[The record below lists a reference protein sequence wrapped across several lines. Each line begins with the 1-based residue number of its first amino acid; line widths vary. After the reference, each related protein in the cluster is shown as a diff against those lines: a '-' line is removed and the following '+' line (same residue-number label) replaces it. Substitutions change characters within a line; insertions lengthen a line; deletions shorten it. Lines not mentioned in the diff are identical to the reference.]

1 VTCREVSE
9 FIADYLS
16 GDIPDDVRVRFERH
30 LTRCRNCQTYLA
42 SYKAAIDLG
51 RRAFDCEDGE
61 IGAYVPEELIQ
72 AIMAARGQRTN
83 GMENG

>member
-1 VTCREVSE
+1 MTCREVSE

-16 GDIPDDVRVRFERH
+16 GEIPDDVRVRFEQH

-42 SYKAAIDLG
+42 SYKATIELG
-51 RRAFDCEDGE
+51 RRAVDCEEG
-61 IGAYVPEELIQ
+61 IGAYAPEELIQ